1 MTRAQLIDYTA
12 NWVVN
17 RKSTLYKEQVKY
29 CQAWLLKRDFN
40 DVTVVQSYSTYVA
53 IFSHVTGTLYVFDN
67 YSNTTCQ
74 HIRKAAKTLNADRII
89 WLYRR
94 RDNLIEVDCHTGKGW
109 KLTSQEF
116 QSVHKLD
123 YSTYIEDKAFR

>member
-1 MTRAQLIDYTA
+1 MKRTQLIDYTA

-17 RKSTLYKEQVKY
+17 RKATLYKQQVNY
-29 CQAWLLKRDFN
+29 CQCWLLKRDFN
-40 DVTVVQSYSTYVA
+40 NVTVVQSYSTYVA
-53 IFSHVTGTLYVFDN
+53 IFSHETGTLYVFDY

-74 HIRKAAKTLNADRII
+74 HIRKAAKILNADRIV

-94 RDNLIEVDCHTGKGW
+94 SDNLIELDCHTGKGW
-109 KLTSQEF
+109 RLSNEEQRK
-116 QSVHKLD
+116 VHELD